1 MPDSKTDKSKKLQ
14 VEVFALAGFDA
25 AIIGT
30 AYRGGNEVLAYDG
43 HLVNAI
49 LAPKTLDAYLAELAV
64 QELGDK
70 APVFLYL
77 DEEIVEPYESREP
90 NAVLH

>member
-1 MPDSKTDKSKKLQ
+1 MSEKVQ
-14 VEVFALAGFDA
+14 VFALAGFDD

-43 HLVNAI
+43 YKVAEL
-49 LAPKTLDAYLAELAV
+49 LAPKTLVEYLTELAV
-64 QELGDK
+64 NELGDK

-77 DEEIVEPYESREP
+77 DEDVVGDDELRDPGTP
-90 NAVLH
+90 LH

>member
-1 MPDSKTDKSKKLQ
+1 MSEKVQ
-14 VEVFALAGFDA
+14 VFALAGFDS

-43 HLVNAI
+43 HMVAAI
-49 LAPKTLDAYLAELAV
+49 LAPKTLDEYLAELAV

-77 DEEIVEPYESREP
+77 DEEVVDTDESRDP
-90 NAVLH
+90 TAPLH